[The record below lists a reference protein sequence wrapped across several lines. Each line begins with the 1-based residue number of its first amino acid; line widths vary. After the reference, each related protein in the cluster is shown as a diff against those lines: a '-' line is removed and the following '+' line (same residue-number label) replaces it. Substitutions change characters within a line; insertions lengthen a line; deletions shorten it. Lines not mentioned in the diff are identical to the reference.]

1 MKLSL
6 LGKIFAFVIS
16 ACVLCLGVTIFVSS
30 YQAEQSGMEFLENQS
45 SSLIGNYEAA
55 RSFIATQGLLDKTIK
70 DMVDKYPDGKLTKE
84 DKKLVLQQVPIF
96 AALSISR
103 ADKNDNYTV
112 KVVAEDAR
120 NKDSEATSVEKIYLK
135 KFENNPSLTHLTHH
149 DENSGSYWYMKP
161 IRLSKEQGCLNC
173 HGHPS
178 TSPWGNGKDILGY
191 EMEDWKDGQVHGMFK
206 VESKLAPIVAQTKET
221 RNSVIMYGG
230 VAGIAVLAIVFLALR
245 SPIGRIARFAEELTE
260 SSERNK
266 GLGERM
272 KKNAQTIASGA
283 QEQSSALAQTVSSTT
298 QISTMVERNTE
309 ASRQMA
315 DIAKKT
321 AQISNEG
328 MQEINSLV
336 HAFDE
341 IRHGSHDLV
350 TQMNDN
356 ARQIDEIGSL
366 IKQIEDKTSVI
377 NDIVFQTKLLAF
389 NASVEAAR
397 AGEAGKGF
405 AVVAEE
411 VGSLAT
417 KSGASAKEI
426 GEILDASASRVAE
439 IVEGMKSRMDS
450 SVKSNEQKIQ
460 QGTAVVERCQ
470 QTFKSIGEQVEL
482 VSRRTQEILN
492 ASEEQN
498 LGLGE
503 IKQAVDSLEKL
514 SHDFNEVVREGLSA
528 ADELGKEA
536 VELTR
541 DAVLLSTLVRGGN
554 EA

>member
-1 MKLSL
+1 MKISL

-16 ACVLCLGVTIFVSS
+16 ACVLCLGVTIVVSS
-30 YQAEQSGMEFLENQS
+30 YQAEHNGMEFLKHQS
-45 SSLIGNYEAA
+45 SSLVGNYEAA
-55 RSFIATQGLLDKTIK
+55 RTFIATQGLLDNTIK
-70 DMVDKYPDGKLTKE
+70 QMVEKYPDGQLTKE
-84 DKKLVLQQVPIF
+84 DKKLVLQQVPIY

-103 ADKNDNYTV
+103 ADKNDNYVV
-112 KVVAEDAR
+112 KVVAENAR
-120 NKDSEATSVEKIYLK
+120 NKDSEANSAEKVYLK
-135 KFENNPSLTHLTHH
+135 KFANNPQIENLTHY
-149 DENSGSYWYMKP
+149 DETSGSYWFMKP
-161 IRLSKEQGCLNC
+161 IRLSKTEGCLNC

-178 TSPWGNGKDILGY
+178 TSPWGNGKDVLGY
-191 EMEDWKDGQVHGMFK
+191 QMEDWKDGQIHGMFK
-206 VESKLAPIVAQTKET
+206 IESKLAPIVAQTKET

-230 VAGIAVLAIVFLALR
+230 LAGIGVLIIVFFALR
-245 SPIGRIARFAEELTE
+245 SPIGRIAKFAQELIE

-272 KKNAQTIASGA
+272 KKNAQTIAGGA

-298 QISTMVERNTE
+298 EISTMVERNTE

-315 DIAKKT
+315 DIARKT
-321 AQISNEG
+321 AEISNTG

-336 HAFDE
+336 NAFDE
-341 IRHGSHDLV
+341 IRHGSDDLMN
-350 TQMNDN
+350 QMNDN
-356 ARQIDEIGSL
+356 AKQIDEIGAL
-366 IKQIEDKTSVI
+366 IKRIEEKTSVI

-405 AVVAEE
+405 AVVADE
-411 VGSLAT
+411 VGSLAS
-417 KSGASAKEI
+417 KSGTSAKEI
-426 GEILDASASRVAE
+426 GEILDTSATRVAE
-439 IVEGMKSRMDS
+439 IVEAMKERMNRAI
-450 SVKSNEQKIQ
+450 KENEQRIG

-470 QTFKSIGEQVEL
+470 ETFRSIGEQVEL

-514 SHDFNEVVREGLSA
+514 SHNFNDVVREGLSA

-536 VELTR
+536 IELTN
-541 DAVLLSTLVRGGN
+541 DALVLSSLVRGGH